1 MAEQVCDSL
10 WRASAPAGPE
20 LTPLSGEKEVDVAI
34 VGGGFTG
41 LSAALHLAK
50 FGRSVAVIEAQEIG
64 FGGSGRNVGL
74 ANAGLWLE
82 PDQLDQELG
91 KAAGKVLYDA
101 LAVAPDL
108 VYQLIETYGIECEPT
123 RKGTLHAGVGASGL
137 AQLQRR
143 FDQLS
148 ARGAPV
154 QLLNKEEAQERIG
167 SATFNSALFDPR
179 AGTIQPLAYA
189 RGLAHAAIKEG
200 AQLFDFSPV
209 IAIEPQS
216 EGGWLV
222 KTAQGVVRAQQVIQ
236 ATNAYSAFAAEKETR
251 KFVPIF
257 YSQLA
262 SKPLNEQQLAAVL
275 PNKEGMWDTC
285 TVMSSARM
293 DQRGRLVFG
302 GMGNVGGA
310 LASWATQRVADLW
323 PALGKVEWEFKWT
336 GHIAYSEDHIPHC
349 QQLQQ
354 GLYSI
359 AGYSGRGIGPGTV
372 VGKELAE
379 LITGQREQLSIPT
392 TLLRDI
398 PFRELKRMFYEVGAH
413 TYHLGQQTG
422 TLR

>member
-154 QLLNKEEAQERIG
+154 QLLNKEEAQARIG

-236 ATNAYSAFAAEKETR
+236 ATNAYSAFRRR
-251 KFVPIF
+251 KRNP
-257 YSQLA
+257 
-262 SKPLNEQQLAAVL
+262 
-275 PNKEGMWDTC
+275 
-285 TVMSSARM
+285 
-293 DQRGRLVFG
+293 
-302 GMGNVGGA
+302 
-310 LASWATQRVADLW
+310 
-323 PALGKVEWEFKWT
+323 
-336 GHIAYSEDHIPHC
+336 
-349 QQLQQ
+349 
-354 GLYSI
+354 
-359 AGYSGRGIGPGTV
+359 
-372 VGKELAE
+372 
-379 LITGQREQLSIPT
+379 
-392 TLLRDI
+392 
-398 PFRELKRMFYEVGAH
+398 
-413 TYHLGQQTG
+413 
-422 TLR
+422 